1 MSPRTKAQLEE
12 IRIERSGE
20 ISEAALRLFA
30 AKGFQNTSIR
40 EIADEAGISKGLIYN
55 YYSSKEEILKSLIN
69 TVFDTMWKRFGF
81 DIDRKLTDQDYID
94 FINLSIDIVIEDLD
108 HYKLWFSVLTQPKV
122 LAMVMDDMWVKA
134 APVMHRMEEYYTDKG
149 YEDPIAQM
157 RFASAIID
165 GIQMHIML
173 DPVNFPI
180 ERVREILIQH
190 LTAKI

>member
-55 YYSSKEEILKSLIN
+55 YYSSKEEILRSLIN
-69 TVFDTMWKRFGF
+69 TVFDVMWKRFGF
-81 DIDRKLTDQDYID
+81 DSDRKLSDQDYID
-94 FINLSIDIVIEDLD
+94 FINLSIDIVIEDID
-108 HYKLWFSVLTQPKV
+108 HFKLWFSVLTQPMV
-122 LAMVMDDMWVKA
+122 LAMVMDDLWIKA
-134 APVMHRMEEYYTDKG
+134 EPVMSRMEEYYIDKG

-173 DPVNFPI
+173 DPENYPI
-180 ERVREILIQH
+180 DRVRKILIHH
-190 LTAKI
+190 LTTAI